1 MEFDKTM
8 NFKVEKEKNTRIKE
22 VLKEVYDALTEK
34 GYNPIV
40 YRLFCLQSHY
50 RKQLLFSYD
59 ALDQISNTY
68 NKLLNK
74 IKTIKG
80 NLSGELNG
88 DKIIYYQN
96 NFTKALENDLNTS
109 SAITV
114 LYDVI
119 KDEDL
124 SNNSKIYLIG
134 DFDKVLSLD
143 LLNDKDNKEDSIDIE
158 LKKYIENKINLRKQA
173 KEDKNYELA
182 DNIRKELASKGIYI
196 KDTREGTI
204 YEIKTINQ

>member
-1 MEFDKTM
+1 M
-8 NFKVEKEKNTRIKE
+8 
-22 VLKEVYDALTEK
+22 
-34 GYNPIV
+34 
-40 YRLFCLQSHY
+40 
-50 RKQLLFSYD
+50 
-59 ALDQISNTY
+59 
-68 NKLLNK
+68 
-74 IKTIKG
+74 KTIKE